1 MKYLAHLKKDG
12 SDEPITIY
20 HIIHSQSK
28 RDHNDY
34 RKYEQGK
41 EYYSLWRFEPMKAIV
56 NGNKRPH
63 FAYKNSNAKGNGGL
77 GESIEHE
84 LSKHVISKLSVLK
97 LSAYKKSYEL
107 LILNAKLENP
117 LNYEGRNYRVDVMLE
132 IEDCDFSRYI
142 GTRKIAIEVKKG
154 NAVKKEKRSSIR
166 NIEEGIALV
175 QLTLFD
181 QIKAN
186 FPDEIEQLY
195 KRLEGYWRIEQY
207 AEMLCFPLQSQRW
220 AENVEKIKKQKDE
233 DAISKRREIEGIW
246 KKNQEEFQ
254 KKELE
259 RKRLLESQ
267 VTESQKHVAEKSNS
281 IPKSTS
287 LYIVIA
293 SVVLLLVI
301 VFMIKNG

>member
-12 SDEPITIY
+12 SDDPITIY
-20 HIIHSQSK
+20 HIIQSQSSS
-28 RDHNDY
+28 DHKDY
-34 RKYEQGK
+34 RKFEQGK

-97 LSAYKKSYEL
+97 LSTYKKSYEL
-107 LILNAKLENP
+107 PILNAKLENP
-117 LNYEGRNYRVDVMLE
+117 LSYEGRNYRVDVMLE
-132 IEDCDFSRYI
+132 IDDCDFSRYV

-154 NAVKKEKRSSIR
+154 NAVENEKRSSIG
-166 NIEEGIALV
+166 NIDEGIALIEI
-175 QLTLFD
+175 TLFKE
-181 QIKAN
+181 IKIN
-186 FPDEIEQLY
+186 SPEEIILLY
-195 KRLEGYWRIEQY
+195 RRLKGYWEKERY
-207 AEMLCFPLQSQRW
+207 ANMLCFPLKIQR
-220 AENVEKIKKQKDE
+220 EKEKADRKKEEAILKQKQID
-233 DAISKRREIEGIW
+233 DTIRIS
-246 KKNQEEFQ
+246 QEEFQ

-259 RKRLLESQ
+259 RTLLLEAQ
-267 VTESQKHVAEKSNS
+267 ALERQNDIIEKSKTVS
-281 IPKSTS
+281 KSTN

-293 SVVLLLVI
+293 SVILLLVI